1 MGMDDP
7 TGGPAPA
14 LTVIIPCFNEEQRLP
29 ATLTRLREYLDGR
42 GVAYEFLV
50 VDDGSL
56 DATQEVARAA
66 VLDAVPIQVLQYGG
80 NRGKGFA
87 VAFGALRARGRL
99 VLFTDA
105 DLSTPIEEMAKLE
118 LAISRGADVAIG
130 SRALPESRLEVR
142 QPWWRERT
150 GRLMNRLIRRLSG
163 LPYADT
169 QCGFKLF
176 TRPAARAIFSQ
187 LTVERWMFDVEV
199 LILARKL
206 NLTVEEIPVR
216 WLNSGES
223 RVRLAHA
230 PGIFGELLHIR
241 VHWMGRQPAPHC
253 DEGLGA
259 RAGG

>member
-1 MGMDDP
+1 MGIEDSA
-7 TGGPAPA
+7 GGPAPE
-14 LTVIIPCFNEEQRLP
+14 LTVIIPCFNEERRLP
-29 ATLTRLREYLDGR
+29 ATLARLREYLGGR
-42 GVAYEFLV
+42 DLRYELLV

-56 DATQEVARAA
+56 DGTLTAARDAA
-66 VLDAVPIQVLQYGG
+66 LAAPEIQVLHYGG

-87 VAFGALRARGRL
+87 VAYGAMRARGGL
-99 VLFTDA
+99 VLFSDA
-105 DLSTPIEEMAKLE
+105 DLSTPIEELE
-118 LAISRGADVAIG
+118 EFERAARRGADIVIG

-176 TRPAARAIFSQ
+176 SRRAARAIFSQ

-199 LILARKL
+199 LVLARKL
-206 NLTVEEIPVR
+206 NLVVEERPVR

-223 RVRLAHA
+223 RVRLSHA
-230 PGIFGELLHIR
+230 PGILGELVHIR
-241 VHWMGRQPAPHC
+241 THWIGRQPAPHC
-253 DEGLGA
+253 EEGLGA